1 MPPVETR
8 YGAHDGQPETTAAA
22 VSGANHLRLAELA
35 AARELLAV
43 IRALPMLTS
52 ADNGRFR

>member
-1 MPPVETR
+1 MPRWGTR

-22 VSGANHLRLAELA
+22 VSGANHRRLAELA
-35 AARELLAV
+35 AARELLVVTRAV
-43 IRALPMLTS
+43 QMLTS